1 MNYKIVAGLAVLLVA
16 GAGIFFLS
24 PLSDGQDREMDYGDL
39 RSEARDSS
47 YRVSYDVSFSRQLSG
62 GMFSYER
69 LDLYSS
75 EGLQRQEMSW
85 SSDMFNGTVSQV
97 NYLSGNNSV
106 RCEMSGEDINYSS
119 CMVAGSDFDFFH
131 DVGKRA
137 DKLGLNITS
146 RESQEI
152 LERECRRFSF
162 EASSNSTGF
171 SRVEGPVRYDACLDK
186 EKGYVAAL
194 SVTGNLTPIMG
205 GEPAPTTLVDMEASE
220 ADTGFDGGVRPSF
233 SFEASADCFWV
244 DPYVKVMTFEDI
256 DQAQVEISGENHS
269 FQLGDRYE
277 ISRFNLPEDELAYGQ
292 EKDITVHAGGEKA
305 SATCLYQEL
314 E

>member
-1 MNYKIVAGLAVLLVA
+1 MNYKIVAGLVVFLMA
-16 GAGIFFLS
+16 GAGVFL
-24 PLSDGQDREMDYGDL
+24 LSSQGQASEKTYGEL

-47 YRVSYDVSFSRQLSG
+47 HRVSYDVSFSRQLSG
-62 GMFSYER
+62 GIFSYER
-69 LDLYSS
+69 LDIYSS
-75 EGLQRQEMSW
+75 EGLQRQEMAW
-85 SSDMFNGTVSQV
+85 SSGMFNGTVGQV

-106 RCEMSGEDINYSS
+106 RCEMSGEDINYSG

-146 RESQEI
+146 GESHEVAG
-152 LERECRRFSF
+152 RECRRFSF

-171 SRVEGPVRYDACLDK
+171 SRAEGPVRYDACLDK
-186 EKGYVAAL
+186 QEGYVAAL

-205 GEPAPTTLVDMEASE
+205 GEPVPTTLVDMEASE
-220 ADTGFDGGVRPSF
+220 VDTEFEGSVRPSF

-244 DPYVKVMTFEDI
+244 DPHVKVMTFEEI
-256 DQAQVEISGENHS
+256 DRAQVEIGGENHS

-292 EKDITVHAGGEKA
+292 EEDITVHAGGEKA